1 MKIKSHGDL
10 LNLEN
15 NRMGDYKGLGCGWG
29 VENGRG
35 DNLGNSYWKSCE
47 YSASKGLG
55 QDRGSFSYLY
65 LDDGSYSED
74 VHIIRSFK

>member
-35 DNLGNSYWKSCE
+35 
-47 YSASKGLG
+47 
-55 QDRGSFSYLY
+55 
-65 LDDGSYSED
+65 
-74 VHIIRSFK
+74 